1 MDENKQKPLKIFFI
15 KLVSIS
21 LAIIIIT
28 NVLFNL
34 LISDK
39 LESIDSLL
47 SLTEI
52 ENRKEYGEQ
61 LRDDLRALLKKDAII
76 KQEDKI
82 LLYNLYK
89 KFKLEFKE
97 INQ

>member
-21 LAIIIIT
+21 LAIIIIM

-61 LRDDLRALLKKDAII
+61 LRDDLRDLLKKDEII

-97 INQ
+97 IN

>member
-1 MDENKQKPLKIFFI
+1 MDDNKQKPLKNFFI

-21 LAIIIIT
+21 LAIIIIM

-39 LESIDSLL
+39 LESFDSLL

-61 LRDDLRALLKKDAII
+61 LRDDLRDLLKKDEII

-82 LLYNLYK
+82 LLYNLYQK
-89 KFKLEFKE
+89 LKLEFKE
-97 INQ
+97 IN

>member
-97 INQ
+97 IN

>member
-21 LAIIIIT
+21 LAIIIIM

-61 LRDDLRALLKKDAII
+61 LRDDLQALLKKDEII

-97 INQ
+97 IN

>member
-47 SLTEI
+47 ALTEI

-61 LRDDLRALLKKDAII
+61 LRDDLRALLKKDEII

-82 LLYNLYK
+82 LLYDLYK

>member
-21 LAIIIIT
+21 LAIIIIM

-47 SLTEI
+47 SLTKI

-61 LRDDLRALLKKDAII
+61 LRDDLRALLKKDEII

-97 INQ
+97 IN

>member
-1 MDENKQKPLKIFFI
+1 M
-15 KLVSIS
+15 
-21 LAIIIIT
+21 

-61 LRDDLRALLKKDAII
+61 LRDDLQALLKKSSF
-76 KQEDKI
+76 Q
-82 LLYNLYK
+82 NS
-89 KFKLEFKE
+89 
-97 INQ
+97 